1 MFRARIQ
8 CLLFLSFS
16 QGCRFC
22 RFPTNG
28 SFFSRFFVVVRRVF
42 FAFFA
47 LSLFVAFVKILSLF
61 GQKTAILSLFFVF
74 INDGF
79 HIFTLLVLL
88 SCLYIAFCVKLICVC
103 VLFSLS
109 IVSDS
114 AVSQWVSSQWSVTDD
129 YLPRARV
136 SAVYMYGVTLY

>member
-1 MFRARIQ
+1 MGHFFVAFS
-8 CLLFLSFS
+8 LLFDAF
-16 QGCRFC
+16 
-22 RFPTNG
+22 
-28 SFFSRFFVVVRRVF
+28 F